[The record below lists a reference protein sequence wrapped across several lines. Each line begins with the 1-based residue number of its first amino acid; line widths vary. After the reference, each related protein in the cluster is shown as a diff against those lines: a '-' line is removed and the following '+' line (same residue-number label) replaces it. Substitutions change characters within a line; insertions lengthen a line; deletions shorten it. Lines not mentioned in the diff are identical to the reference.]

1 MFNNKFVEDLSAR
14 LSAMLPLAGEV
25 REELRTKIE
34 QLLKSS
40 FAGLDLLSREEFDS
54 QRTALERAEMRI
66 RELEESL
73 SELTEKMDQ
82 FEDCLLY
89 TSPSPR
95 DS

>member
-1 MFNNKFVEDLSAR
+1 MFNNKFVEGLSAR
-14 LSAMLPLAGEV
+14 LSAILPLAGEV

-66 RELEESL
+66 KELEESL
-73 SELTEKMDQ
+73 NELGQKMEQ
-82 FEDCLLY
+82 LEGQS
-89 TSPSPR
+89 TGK
-95 DS
+95 

>member
-14 LSAMLPLAGEV
+14 LSAILPLAGEV

-66 RELEESL
+66 KELEESL
-73 SELTEKMDQ
+73 NELGQKMEQ
-82 FEDCLLY
+82 LEEQS
-89 TSPSPR
+89 TGK
-95 DS
+95 

>member
-82 FEDCLLY
+82 FEEQS
-89 TSPSPR
+89 TSR
-95 DS
+95 